1 MIQKAVNI
9 DFLQRGALL
18 VLSSSE
24 VIDTMMGRYLR
35 NPRAEG
41 HHFIFL
47 VQHSV
52 KLQEDFSGGIL
63 SVFELTKK
71 LFADLQNVAIVSNVE
86 HSQKF

>member
-1 MIQKAVNI
+1 M
-9 DFLQRGALL
+9 
-18 VLSSSE
+18 LSSSK
-24 VIDTMMGRYLR
+24 VVDTVMSRYLR

-41 HHFIFL
+41 HQFIFL

-52 KLQEDFSGGIL
+52 KLQEDFRGSIL

>member
-1 MIQKAVNI
+1 MVQETFNI
-9 DFLQRGALL
+9 DFLQRGAPL
-18 VLSSSE
+18 VLSSPE
-24 VIDTMMGRYLR
+24 VIDAVVGRYLR

-52 KLQEDFSGGIL
+52 KLQEDFRGGVL
-63 SVFELTKK
+63 SVFELTKE
-71 LFADLQNVAIVSNVE
+71 LSADLQNVAIVSDIE